1 MMAASRAATTGAGML
16 QILCKIV
23 VQIEDNID
31 EQKVWHKYT
40 QRYIIP
46 SFAHFARLQI
56 WWIFGSCQL
65 RCKLSVDGIRAVR
78 SADTCDDLTS
88 DVWTWWHVTWD
99 HAMVTPVQCP
109 VADAETG
116 DWFTNTIL
124 SGLEPNDDCDNVP
137 KKRISEVQLSRILAS
152 VIWVSFYW
160 SKTISPITTKLRCS
174 QFSNELGCSSTVLCW
189 TVRGSGFRCF
199 ALQHC
204 I

>member
-40 QRYIIP
+40 QKYIIP

-65 RCKLSVDGIRAVR
+65 RCKSSVDGIRAVR

-88 DVWTWWHVTWD
+88 DVWTWRHVTWD
-99 HAMVTPVQCP
+99 HAMVTPVHWRMRRP
-109 VADAETG
+109 ET
-116 DWFTNTIL
+116 DSQISTIL
-124 SGLEPNDDCDNVP
+124 SYNPPMMIVTTVVTKQFDLGLYMTKSNYPAY
-137 KKRISEVQLSRILAS
+137 LAS
-152 VIWVSFYW
+152 VI
-160 SKTISPITTKLRCS
+160 KIKLIKNN
-174 QFSNELGCSSTVLCW
+174 FPYYYEVEVL
-189 TVRGSGFRCF
+189 
-199 ALQHC
+199 
-204 I
+204 